1 MKLDWISEDSLR
13 VLLIEDNHRLSNII
27 KQVLEDEHMDV
38 DVVDNGDVGLEYGL
52 SGNYDVA
59 VIDWMLPGRDGPSI
73 CRAIR
78 SAQVQIGIL
87 MLTARGQVED
97 RVTGLNM
104 GADDYL
110 VKPFSFEELIAR
122 VQAVSRRHQAA
133 FTSGG
138 ELRAGNIV
146 MDIQTHMARRGMETL
161 DLTHTEWTVL
171 EYMLRH
177 PDKVLPRTNILNYVW
192 SHDRQVQTT
201 MVDVYVSYLRKK
213 LSQAGKADP
222 IETVRGVGY
231 RLVTKDA

>member
-1 MKLDWISEDSLR
+1 MR
-13 VLLIEDNHRLSNII
+13 VLLIEDNHRLSHIV

-38 DVVDNGDVGLEYGL
+38 DVVDNGDVGLEYAL

-78 SAQVQIGIL
+78 GAQVQLGIL

-110 VKPFSFEELIAR
+110 IKPFSFEELIAR
-122 VQAVSRRHQAA
+122 VQAVSRRHQAVSA
-133 FTSGG
+133 TGG
-138 ELRAGNIV
+138 ELRSGEIV
-146 MDIQTHMARRGMETL
+146 MDLQARTARRGMQTL
-161 DLTHTEWTVL
+161 DLTNTEWTML

-177 PDKVLPRTNILNYVW
+177 PDKVLPRKNILDYVW
-192 SHDRQVQTT
+192 SQDRQVQIT
-201 MVDVYVSYLRKK
+201 MVDVYISYLRNK
-213 LSQAGKADP
+213 LNQPGKPDP
-222 IETVRGVGY
+222 IETVRGIGY
-231 RLVTKDA
+231 RLVTRNA

>member
-1 MKLDWISEDSLR
+1 MR
-13 VLLIEDNHRLSNII
+13 VLLIEDNHRLSHIV

-38 DVVDNGDVGLEYGL
+38 DVVDNGDVGLEYAL

-78 SAQVQIGIL
+78 GAQVQLGIL

-110 VKPFSFEELIAR
+110 IKPFSFEELIAR
-122 VQAVSRRHQAA
+122 VQAVSRRHQAVSA
-133 FTSGG
+133 TGG
-138 ELRAGNIV
+138 ELRSGEIV
-146 MDIQTHMARRGMETL
+146 MDLQARTARRGMQTL
-161 DLTHTEWTVL
+161 DLTNTEWTML

-177 PDKVLPRTNILNYVW
+177 PDKVLPRKNILDYVW
-192 SHDRQVQTT
+192 SQDRQVQIT
-201 MVDVYVSYLRKK
+201 MVDVYISYLRNK
-213 LSQAGKADP
+213 LNQPGRPDP
-222 IETVRGVGY
+222 IETVRGIGY
-231 RLVTKDA
+231 RLVTKNA